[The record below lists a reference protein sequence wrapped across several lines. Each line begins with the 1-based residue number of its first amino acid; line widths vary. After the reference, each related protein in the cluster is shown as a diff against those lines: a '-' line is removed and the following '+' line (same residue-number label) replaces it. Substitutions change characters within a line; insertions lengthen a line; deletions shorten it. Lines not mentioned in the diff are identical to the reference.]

1 MQFIVW
7 QFTFILA
14 LRFWLLDLQ
23 LKDPLVFSNGQY
35 LQDNGLLHGLVSI
48 SHEEIILSSMFVL
61 VDAVTKWS
69 EKNILFPRSLNTIL
83 DSDKQRD
90 VLGLLMISHLVV
102 IVSRTGGLSG
112 LSVGMQYHL
121 LVVLP
126 C

>member
-23 LKDPLVFSNGQY
+23 VKDPLVFSNGQY

-48 SHEEIILSSMFVL
+48 SHEEILSSMFVL

-69 EKNILFPRSLNTIL
+69 EFFFISAKPEHN
-83 DSDKQRD
+83 
-90 VLGLLMISHLVV
+90 LGF
-102 IVSRTGGLSG
+102 
-112 LSVGMQYHL
+112 
-121 LVVLP
+121 
-126 C
+126 